1 MSLRNYLTRK
11 TAQMNTIN
19 VDGDGIL
26 IKHAGIFYTKMIE
39 HLGKSLDPKAYFEI
53 GTDAGISLSAMR
65 CASVAVDPQF
75 RLTENVI
82 GAKPSL
88 HMFQMPSDDFF
99 RDLSPIDYLKR
110 PIELAFLDGMHRFEY
125 LLRDFA
131 NTEKHCRR
139 NSIILLH
146 DCLPTTA
153 GMMSRTHAHGAWTG
167 DVWKVLPALRKY
179 RPDLQITYLD
189 CPPTGLV
196 AITNLDPKSSAIHD
210 GYFSIIREFMEADGS
225 ALKELYS
232 RLILTKSADL
242 QSHEELTKLFW
253 L

>member
-1 MSLRNYLTRK
+1 
-11 TAQMNTIN
+11 MNAF
-19 VDGDGIL
+19 GIGQNGTL
-26 IKHAGIFYTKMIE
+26 IKHGGIFYTKMIE
-39 HLGKSLDPKAYFEI
+39 ILGTSLNPQAYFEI
-53 GTDAGISLSAMR
+53 GTDAGISLKAMK

-75 RLTENVI
+75 RLTEDVI
-82 GAKPSL
+82 GSKPSL

-99 RDLSPIDYLKR
+99 RDHSPIDYLKR

-131 NTEKHCRR
+131 NTERYCRK

-146 DCLPTTA
+146 DCLPTTTE
-153 GMMSRTHAHGAWTG
+153 MMSRAHAHGAWTG

-179 RPDLQITYLD
+179 RSDLQITYLD

-196 AITNLDPKSSAIHD
+196 AITNLDPNSSTISD
-210 GYFSIIREFMEADGS
+210 SYFSIVREFVGVDGK
-225 ALKELYS
+225 ALRELYS
-232 RLILTKSADL
+232 RLALTKSGDL